1 MSAALD
7 RITEDLRKLQH
18 EKRVLSKAVRTEAVR
33 RQNKSRRMLRVAT
46 IAYCHEPAAL
56 TRYAEALIR
65 TGRDVFT
72 DDLDSVATQITSMF
86 LATDTYTLS
95 LWLEWE
101 PSSCTK
107 RDICDAQRL
116 MRDANLLGWVE
127 SQNATQGLAPS
138 QQFVWEHRCR
148 VGLGRIESTDVSTMQ
163 GHTSAAAK
171 KWMKRFRTRWSIHLG
186 TLPVQE
192 IVPVDMLRQ
201 KAR

>member
-1 MSAALD
+1 MSEALD
-7 RITEDLRKLQH
+7 SVTDTLRTLQH
-18 EKRVLSKAVRTEAVR
+18 EKQVLLRAVRTEAVR
-33 RQNKSRRMLRVAT
+33 RQNKSNRLLRVAT

-56 TRYAEALIR
+56 TRYAEAIIR
-65 TGRDVFT
+65 TGRDVFS
-72 DDLDSVATQITSMF
+72 DEVDNVATQITSMF
-86 LATDTYTLS
+86 LDTDTYTLA
-95 LWLEWE
+95 LWLDWE

-107 RDICDAQRL
+107 RDISDAQRL
-116 MRDANLLGWVE
+116 ICDAKVLGWVE
-127 SQNATQGLAPS
+127 NQNAMQGLAPS

-148 VGLGRIESTDVSTMQ
+148 VRLGGSESTAGSSMQ

-192 IVPVDMLRQ
+192 IVPLDMLRQ

>member
-18 EKRVLSKAVRTEAVR
+18 EKRVLSKAVRAEAVR

-56 TRYAEALIR
+56 TRYAEALVR

-72 DDLDSVATQITSMF
+72 DDPDSVATQITSMF

-95 LWLEWE
+95 LWLGWE

-107 RDICDAQRL
+107 RDICYARRL
-116 MRDANLLGWVE
+116 LRDAKLLGWVE
-127 SQNATQGLAPS
+127 SQNAMQGLAL
-138 QQFVWEHRCR
+138 FTTVC
-148 VGLGRIESTDVSTMQ
+148 
-163 GHTSAAAK
+163 
-171 KWMKRFRTRWSIHLG
+171 LG
-186 TLPVQE
+186 TL
-192 IVPVDMLRQ
+192 MLSE
-201 KAR
+201 AGW

>member
-1 MSAALD
+1 MSEALD
-7 RITEDLRKLQH
+7 RITENLRQLQH

-33 RQNKSRRMLRVAT
+33 RENKSRRMLCVTT
-46 IAYCHEPAAL
+46 IAYCQEPAAL
-56 TRYAEALIR
+56 RRYTEALIR
-65 TGRDVFT
+65 TGRDVFG
-72 DDLDSVATQITSMF
+72 DDLDSVATQITSRF
-86 LATDTYTLS
+86 LATDIETLS

-101 PSSCTK
+101 PPSCTK

-116 MRDANLLGWVE
+116 VRDAKVLGWVE
-127 SQNATQGLAPS
+127 SQNAMQGLAPS

-148 VGLGRIESTDVSTMQ
+148 VRLGGSERTYVSTMQ

-171 KWMKRFRTRWSIHLG
+171 KWMKRFRTQWSIQLG

-192 IVPVDMLRQ
+192 IVPLDMLRQ